1 MIISRRILLKMRN
14 ISDKFIDKVKTHI
27 LYSVIFFPKSCRLY
41 DNMENFVT
49 AGVVTDYNIA
59 HALCMLGN

>member
-1 MIISRRILLKMRN
+1 MRN